1 MESERVLII
10 DNMNVF
16 HRGYIMNP
24 SITPNGQPVG
34 AIVTC
39 IKTLQRL
46 VEKIKPTKIVVA
58 WDAGG
63 GSARRRSIERNYKA
77 GRKPLRLNRVNGN
90 LSTREEMDN
99 KIWQNLRLL
108 EYYNSMPLVQFLVED
123 VEADDIIAYV
133 CRSKALKHA
142 QKIIVSSDKDFI
154 QLCDE
159 KTILYRDSQKEIL
172 NVNRT
177 VEKYGIHPNNFAL
190 ARAMAGD
197 ASDNLKGVGGIGLKT
212 ATKRFPFLSEEK
224 CYTIDDV
231 TKYARSA
238 DSSLKV
244 YERVVENKKLL
255 RKNYSLMQLYSPL
268 LSLQTKQMIEESLGE
283 SSSAHNKTE
292 ITKLMIQDG
301 IIKFNWDS
309 LFQFFKKLDLDK

>member
-1 MESERVLII
+1 
-10 DNMNVF
+10 
-16 HRGYIMNP
+16 MNP

-46 VEKIKPTKIVVA
+46 VDKIKPTKIVVA

-63 GSARRRSIERNYKA
+63 GSARRRSIERNYKS
-77 GRKPLRLNRVNGN
+77 GRKPPRLNRVNGN
-90 LSTREEMDN
+90 LTPQEEVDN

-133 CRSKALKHA
+133 CRSRALEGA

-190 ARAMAGD
+190 ARAMVGD
-197 ASDNLKGVGGIGLKT
+197 TSDNLKGIDGIGLKT
-212 ATKRFPFLSEEK
+212 ATKRFPFLKEEK

-231 TKYARSA
+231 TKYARSV
-238 DSSLKV
+238 DSNLKV

-283 SSSAHNKTE
+283 SCNAHNKTE
-292 ITKLMIQDG
+292 ITKMMIEDG

-309 LFQFFKKLDLDK
+309 LFQFFKKLHLDK